1 MNLYQMIFKRRS
13 IRKFKK
19 EPVPEQLLKDILY
32 FGDNIPRLHGD
43 IQIKMEI
50 SENPDYHL
58 PVKGLWKVEA
68 PYYLAFYSE
77 EKEGYLANAGYVLEH
92 VVGMESFLLNIVGNI
107 VGFMPC
113 GFFLPVISRRSRR
126 WFNTVLLS
134 FLFSLCIETIQLIF
148 KVGSFDV
155 DDMILNTLGGILGY
169 ILYKIVQ
176 HIRVRVR
183 RRRRAKAE
191 KSVLH

>member
-1 MNLYQMIFKRRS
+1 
-13 IRKFKK
+13 
-19 EPVPEQLLKDILY
+19 
-32 FGDNIPRLHGD
+32 
-43 IQIKMEI
+43 
-50 SENPDYHL
+50 
-58 PVKGLWKVEA
+58 
-68 PYYLAFYSE
+68 
-77 EKEGYLANAGYVLEH
+77 
-92 VVGMESFLLNIVGNI
+92 MESFLLNIVGNI

-176 HIRVRVR
+176 HIRVG
-183 RRRRAKAE
+183 AFSPWDLQLGHWPLE
-191 KSVLH
+191 SLESSVP

>member
-1 MNLYQMIFKRRS
+1 MIKNTTKRQKLGWVIFIFYLIFLAYFLFFS
-13 IRKFKK
+13 
-19 EPVPEQLLKDILY
+19 DY
-32 FGDNIPRLHGD
+32 FGRGSHAQAEYAYNLTPF
-43 IQIKMEI
+43 KEI
-50 SENPDYHL
+50 RRFIVYR
-58 PVKGLWKVEA
+58 
-68 PYYLAFYSE
+68 
-77 EKEGYLANAGYVLEH
+77 H
-92 VVGMESFLLNIVGNI
+92 VVGWESFLLNIVGNI

-134 FLFSLCIETIQLIF
+134 FLFSLCIETIQLVF

-169 ILYKIVQ
+169 ILYKIIQ

-183 RRRRAKAE
+183 RKKRAKAE
-191 KSVLH
+191 TSVLH